1 MKLFPD
7 GLHPQ
12 KGAIF
17 GFDPAASDKTSNS
30 VLKISSVDKETLS
43 TLDSNVQVHNI
54 YEERNVGMI
63 NHELWIRGKENLQT
77 ASRKVVINKSVDLL
91 PKNMLIDIKKFRKQ
105 VKIVEEIRVNWNE
118 KMKELQTKVF
128 EEKDL
133 VNVKK
138 DVLNSKTWNS

>member
-1 MKLFPD
+1 M
-7 GLHPQ
+7 
-12 KGAIF
+12 
-17 GFDPAASDKTSNS
+17 
-30 VLKISSVDKETLS
+30 
-43 TLDSNVQVHNI
+43 
-54 YEERNVGMI
+54 
-63 NHELWIRGKENLQT
+63 KENLQT

>member
-1 MKLFPD
+1 M
-7 GLHPQ
+7 
-12 KGAIF
+12 
-17 GFDPAASDKTSNS
+17 
-30 VLKISSVDKETLS
+30 
-43 TLDSNVQVHNI
+43 
-54 YEERNVGMI
+54 
-63 NHELWIRGKENLQT
+63 KENLQT

-133 VNVKK
+133 VNVKN
-138 DVLNSKTWNS
+138 DVLHSKTWNS

>member
-1 MKLFPD
+1 M
-7 GLHPQ
+7 
-12 KGAIF
+12 
-17 GFDPAASDKTSNS
+17 
-30 VLKISSVDKETLS
+30 
-43 TLDSNVQVHNI
+43 
-54 YEERNVGMI
+54 
-63 NHELWIRGKENLQT
+63 
-77 ASRKVVINKSVDLL
+77 DLL